1 MARDDLVFIA
11 GAGPVGLAAA
21 VELTRR
27 GVPVRIVDAGSG
39 PTSAEQS
46 RALGVLPTTLR
57 IFEASG
63 LTQELLAA
71 GTTIAGADI
80 AIGGK
85 PALSLGFAKA
95 RTPYPFILSL
105 PQGKTERLMI
115 AWLEARAIAVE
126 WNVVV
131 TGVGDTRRPTVR
143 LSTGEDV
150 AARAVLGCDGSH
162 SAVREELG
170 VPWVGE
176 SYPGVFALADV
187 TFSEPIDPH
196 RAKISL
202 GADTQRSHALLPM
215 SDRSARLIG
224 FHDAP
229 ETLLEAVAGIERV
242 TWQSTFHVAFRRA
255 ERMSRGWVFLAGDA
269 AHVHSPVGGRGM
281 NLGIWDV
288 ATFAQLFAEGRET
301 EYESQRLPVVKAVL
315 DQTLEG
321 TTTLGAPPA
330 YAKLALRYLMPTAT
344 LLPPVSRRIAERV
357 LALDLPQPEWLRS

>member
-1 MARDDLVFIA
+1 MARNDLVFRA

-27 GVPVRIVDAGSG
+27 GVPVRIVDAGEG
-39 PTSAEQS
+39 PTPAEQS
-46 RALGVLPTTLR
+46 RALGILPTTLR

-63 LTQELLAA
+63 LAQELLAA
-71 GTTIAGADI
+71 GTTITGAEI

-85 PALSLGFAKA
+85 PALSLDLSRA

-105 PQGKTERLMI
+105 PQGRTERAMI
-115 AWLEARAIAVE
+115 GWLAERGVAVE
-126 WNVVV
+126 WNVAV
-131 TGVGDTRRPTVR
+131 TGIADTRRPTVT
-143 LSTGEDV
+143 LSTGEEV
-150 AARAVLGCDGSH
+150 TARAVLGCDGSH
-162 SAVREELG
+162 SGVREELG
-170 VPWVGE
+170 LPWVGE

-187 TFSEPIDPH
+187 TFSQPIDPH
-196 RAKISL
+196 RAKISI
-202 GADTQRSHALLPM
+202 GADSGKSHALLPM

-229 ETLLEAVAGIERV
+229 DKLVQAIEGIESV

-281 NLGIWDV
+281 NLGIWDA
-288 ATFAQLFAEGRET
+288 ATFAFLFSEGRET
-301 EYESQRLPVVKAVL
+301 EYESQRLPAVKAVL

-330 YAKLALRYLMPTAT
+330 YASFALRYLMPAAT
-344 LLPPVSRRIAERV
+344 RLPPVSRRIAERV
-357 LALDLPQPEWLRS
+357 LALDLPQPQWL